1 MSSLRTSLVLAA
13 SLALVAGCRG
23 QTSTEPPI
31 VPLRGMHEMPR
42 YDAQERGRYFEDG
55 RSMRPEIEGTVAR
68 ESEIDEQVA
77 TGLDVDGS
85 YVLSLPTSVVERAGG
100 VGPLLQRGHQRYD
113 IYCAPCHGALGDGQ
127 GMVSQRATSLGVTF
141 AAANLMD
148 PGFQHMP
155 DGRLYATIA
164 NGVRTMPAY
173 RAQIP
178 VQDRWAIVG
187 YVRALQISQG
197 DAAAATADTDRDQL
211 PAGAD
216 GCPEQAED
224 RDGFD
229 DLDGCPDLDND
240 EDGIA
245 DAVDACPLS
254 PGPAAAPAPAPV
266 DGAAE
271 AAVVATAPSMSGCA
285 GSVSFDSGGSTLR
298 LGGAIRFENGRDTF
312 KRSSLAPLDEL
323 RAFLT
328 AHPEIARVSIEG
340 HTASNGDEAVNR
352 ALSERRARATMQ
364 WLVEHGVDASR
375 LTAVGFGSSRP
386 RASNDTAEGR
396 QANRRVEARI
406 VTPVVDAAAVPGA
419 PGGV

>member
-1 MSSLRTSLVLAA
+1 MGPLRPSLVLAA

-23 QTSTEPPI
+23 QTSSEPPI

-55 RSMRPEIEGTVAR
+55 RTMRPEIEGTVAR

-100 VGPLLQRGHQRYD
+100 VGPLLRRGQQRYD

-127 GMVSQRATSLGVTF
+127 GMVSQRAASLGVTF

-197 DAAAATADTDRDQL
+197 DAAAATLDSDNDQL

-240 EDGIA
+240 EDGVA
-245 DAVDACPLS
+245 DASDACPLS

-266 DGAAE
+266 EGTTVAA
-271 AAVVATAPSMSGCA
+271 APSMSGCA
-285 GSVSFDSGGSTLR
+285 GNVSIDADGLTLR

-312 KRSSLAPLDEL
+312 KRSAFAALDEL
-323 RAFLT
+323 RAFLA

-352 ALSERRARATMQ
+352 ALSERRARAAMQ
-364 WLVEHGVDASR
+364 WLAEHGVDPQR
-375 LTAVGFGSSRP
+375 LTAVGFGSGRP

-396 QANRRVEARI
+396 QANRRVEVRI
-406 VTPVVDAAAVPGA
+406 VAPPAEPAAPGA